1 MAATTIILI
10 VFFAVAATLILV
22 ILAALERLLMIGRTE
37 HRRVETDKIRD
48 QAREET
54 LRLRQ
59 HEALA
64 SGKSPDGPVPTATVH
79 A

>member
-10 VFFAVAATLILV
+10 VFFAVAAILVLV
-22 ILAALERLLMIGRTE
+22 ILAAAERVLLNGRAD

-48 QAREET
+48 QAKEET
-54 LRLRQ
+54 L
-59 HEALA
+59 
-64 SGKSPDGPVPTATVH
+64 DPTATVH